1 MFMDLSNIQSVV
13 MALRSRLEPVERADA
28 LRDALEGQRPNA
40 RKAAVLIG
48 LFEQEG
54 EAMLIFIRRASS
66 LRSHSGEIAFPG
78 GAVDATDGS
87 PVQAALREAQEEIG
101 LHPARV
107 QVLGILSPVFT
118 VVSNFLI
125 TPVVAFLPQGPG
137 ELRLQASEVADLLL
151 LPLRGLADPAIA
163 HTEVWT
169 RDGLARTVYFYDYG
183 AYRIWGATARMLNAL
198 LGLLETHKS

>member
-1 MFMDLSNIQSVV
+1 MLMDLSNIQQVV
-13 MALRSRLEPVERADA
+13 MALRQRLEPVERADS

-54 EAMLIFIRRASS
+54 EAMLIFIRRAST

-78 GAVDATDGS
+78 GSVDATDES

-101 LHPARV
+101 LHPARAE
-107 QVLGILSPVFT
+107 VLGIMQPVFT

-125 TPVVAFLPQGPG
+125 TPVVAYLPQGPG
-137 ELRLQASEVADLLL
+137 ELRLQASEVAALLL
-151 LPLRGLADPAIA
+151 LPLSGLADPAIA

-183 AYRIWGATARMLNAL
+183 AYRVWGATARMLNAL

>member
-1 MFMDLSNIQSVV
+1 
-13 MALRSRLEPVERADA
+13 MALRSRLEPVERADS
-28 LRDALEGQRPNA
+28 LCDALEGQQPNA

-48 LFEQEG
+48 LFEREG
-54 EAMLIFIRRASS
+54 EATLIFIRRAST

-78 GAVDATDGS
+78 GSVDATDAS
-87 PVQAALREAQEEIG
+87 SARTALREAQEEIG
-101 LHPARV
+101 LLPARAE
-107 QVLGILSPVFT
+107 VLGILSPVFT

-151 LPLRGLADPAIA
+151 LPLRGLADPTIA
-163 HTEVWT
+163 HTEEWM

-183 AYRIWGATARMLNAL
+183 TYRVWGATARMLNAL
-198 LGLLETHKS
+198 LGVLIDP